1 VIDRIAQLLKK
12 ETAGDP
18 VHGLKWTRKTTRNVA
33 KELRKLEIEI
43 GAKTV
48 GRLLKDMGFSL
59 RINHKD
65 LESGNKNPPPRKV
78 RNQQFQYINQKR
90 EEFASAGNPIISVD
104 SKKKEKVGNFK
115 NTGSSWQQEPYL
127 VKDHDFLTDAVG
139 MAVPF
144 GILDTE
150 ADRGF
155 VAVGISHET
164 PRFAV
169 DSIAQWWKRFG
180 RSRYPEADELL
191 ILADCGGGNSARAHA
206 WKYHLQHQLCNVHGL
221 TVTVCHYP
229 PGASK
234 WNPIEHHLFSHISN
248 NWAGKPLESYETVLK
263 YIQTTKTSTGLDV
276 KVQLVKKNYP
286 KGEKISAAD
295 MARLALTWHD
305 ILPDWNYTLA
315 PSKM

>member
-1 VIDRIAQLLKK
+1 VIDRIAQLLKN

-18 VHGLKWTRKTTRNVA
+18 IHALKWTRKTTRNVA
-33 KELRKLEIEI
+33 QELRKLGIRI

-65 LESGNKNPPPRKV
+65 LESGNKNPPPRRV
-78 RNQQFQYINQKR
+78 RNRQFKYINQKR
-90 EEFASAGNPIISVD
+90 EEFASVGNPIISVD
-104 SKKKEKVGNFK
+104 AKKKEKVGNFK
-115 NTGSSWQQEPYL
+115 NLGTSWQQDPYL
-127 VKDHDFLTDAVG
+127 VNDHDFLTDAVG
-139 MAVPF
+139 MAVPY

-150 ADRGF
+150 ANSGF
-155 VAVGISHET
+155 VVVGTSHET
-164 PRFAV
+164 PKFAV
-169 DSIAQWWKRFG
+169 DSIVQWWKCCG
-180 RSRYPEADELL
+180 RSRYPKADELL

-206 WKYHLQHQLCNVHGL
+206 WKYHLQQQLCNIHGL

-248 NWAGKPLESYETVLK
+248 NWAGKPLENYETVLK
-263 YIQTTKTSTGLDV
+263 YIQTTKTSTGLGV
-276 KVQLVKKNYP
+276 RSHAVIKNYA

-295 MARLALTWHD
+295 MARLALTRHD
-305 ILPDWNYTLA
+305 ILPAWNYTLI
-315 PSKM
+315 PSQM